1 MSETNQWNRV
11 TFHYCIESQS
21 SLLLHLHTQSEASKF
36 LKSKPINLV
45 HHSVWLLLMFLSP
58 RKNNIA
64 NSPFR
69 KKSIAAVDF
78 EMKSNLMVEASDQ
91 VPYNVQRL
99 MQHETVYEFFL
110 CQFFIFPFRCAYR
123 SGFMYLICKRHSISV
138 CLPSGPDF
146 LLETR
151 MYLEET
157 PTGAVN

>member
-1 MSETNQWNRV
+1 MSETNQWNRM

-21 SLLLHLHTQSEASKF
+21 SLLLHLHTQSEASNF

-91 VPYNVQRL
+91 VPYNVQLL

-110 CQFFIFPFRCAYR
+110 CQFFFPFGVHLGLDSCTLYAKGIRSVFVYRRGQTFYWKRACA
-123 SGFMYLICKRHSISV
+123 
-138 CLPSGPDF
+138 
-146 LLETR
+146 
-151 MYLEET
+151 
-157 PTGAVN
+157 